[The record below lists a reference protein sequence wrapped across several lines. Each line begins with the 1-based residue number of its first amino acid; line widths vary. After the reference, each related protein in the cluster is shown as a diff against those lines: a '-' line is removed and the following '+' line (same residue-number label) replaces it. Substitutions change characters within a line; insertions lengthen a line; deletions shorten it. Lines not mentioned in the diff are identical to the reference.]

1 MRGRQS
7 IGALMSLASALALA
21 GCAGM
26 PKPDPKQAWIDL
38 RVGQDRS
45 LHAVEVDEHAW
56 RDQRYFEVAPG
67 RHELTV
73 RFQFPVAAS
82 NIGPDAAP
90 LWRDCQMNL
99 VFKDFGAG
107 QRYQL
112 EAGSTGFRP
121 WARLYD
127 EQRKLVGKGQPAG
140 CQPA

>member
-1 MRGRQS
+1 MRGLHS
-7 IGALMSLASALALA
+7 IGGLSLIGALALA

-26 PKPDPKQAWIDL
+26 PKPDPNQAWIDL
-38 RVGQDRS
+38 HASQDNS

-56 RDQRYFEVAPG
+56 SDQRYFEVPPG

-73 RFQFPVAAS
+73 RFQFPVAAT
-82 NIGPDAAP
+82 NIGQDAAP

-99 VFKDFGAG
+99 VFKDFNAG
-107 QRYQL
+107 ERYQL

-127 EQRKLVGKGQPAG
+127 QQRNLVGKAQPAG
-140 CQPA
+140 CQRA